1 VAAAD
6 VAAGSSSSEG
16 SAGVST
22 PASSA
27 YGEGAQPDLSDPSP
41 RRGDPDVKV
50 ATGATEF
57 ILEDTTLS
65 KIVDRY
71 GVDKALA
78 AARRMGF
85 RVTSLGQLTE
95 AEAQKMLDGEVA

>member
-16 SAGVST
+16 SGGVST
-22 PASSA
+22 PDTSA
-27 YGEGAQPDLSDPSP
+27 YGEGEGAQPDLSD
-41 RRGDPDVKV
+41 
-50 ATGATEF
+50 